1 MWLLFPSEN
10 SVHKVIKALF
20 VFVWMGGLVLSFW
33 GIWGNVWFG
42 SPVFINTLL
51 SAFVLVLWCEQE
63 KIRYHFFSFTV
74 YHVSWNML
82 LLPSKRV
89 RSGEPAVFHGTC
101 VDPHSSVLV
110 ITSRVKCMPSLLAA
124 HTPSR
129 CPFHSSHP
137 KVTFRSLPALSWSQ
151 LCGCQSALSPHP
163 HLLLYFSDL
172 IPSLRV
178 TYSPPRPRP
187 GAWISFSLKSKK
199 FAVKCLT
206 VGHFP
211 QLLFGFWA

>member
-33 GIWGNVWFG
+33 GVWGNVWFG

-137 KVTFRSLPALSWSQ
+137 KVTFRWRLFLPCPGHSCVAASLSLALTPTFTCISLTSF
-151 LCGCQSALSPHP
+151 
-163 HLLLYFSDL
+163 LLLEWPILRLAPDL
-172 IPSLRV
+172 V
-178 TYSPPRPRP
+178 P
-187 GAWISFSLKSKK
+187 GF
-199 FAVKCLT
+199 
-206 VGHFP
+206 
-211 QLLFGFWA
+211 LFL